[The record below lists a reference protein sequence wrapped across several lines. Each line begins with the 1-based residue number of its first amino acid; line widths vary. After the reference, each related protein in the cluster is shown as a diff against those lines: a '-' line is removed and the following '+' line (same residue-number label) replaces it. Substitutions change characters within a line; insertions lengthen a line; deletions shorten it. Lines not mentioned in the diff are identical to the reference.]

1 MRLEFYLSARVPVT
15 KPMTLA
21 VTALQFLAIFNKAL
35 KLRAGLY
42 KVRHFAVLVV
52 TGLASKS
59 PLIDFL

>member
-1 MRLEFYLSARVPVT
+1 
-15 KPMTLA
+15 MTLA

-42 KVRHFAVLVV
+42 NVRHFAVLVV